1 MNVRRAKEQGLP
13 ACASGGL
20 PARRIEPRS
29 TSARAGW
36 KPARR
41 TGWKPVFLVA
51 LSLIQPLAMGAEID
65 FYRDVYPVLKANC
78 ISCHNKTTTKGDLNM
93 ESPELM
99 KKGGETGPG
108 VAAGKGAES
117 LIVRAAAHQDDDL
130 IMPPKNNKAG
140 AVNLT
145 TGEIELLKNWI
156 DQGAK
161 HSVQQARQV
170 TWQPLPPGVNPIYTV
185 AMTKD
190 GRFAACG
197 RANQIFIYDLATRQF
212 ITRLAEQAGVA
223 HRALVQS
230 LAFSPDGTR
239 LASGSFRE
247 VKIWRLEK
255 GKPAANGPQPTPT
268 ASVNEVLLK
277 QVATAGKVEI
287 LNHALSPDGKQLATG
302 CADGS
307 VRVWDVAT
315 AKPIIEL
322 RGTVSTGRQIAAL
335 EWTIAAQGL
344 EQAFRK
350 SESARIEAQNK
361 ALDELLKKAN
371 ETIVAMK
378 KALPEK
384 EKAVKPAQEAKAA
397 AQKALDDVAAQI
409 AKAPDG
415 KPDAALEKQ
424 KKDAHDKIATTT
436 MAENSALA
444 AFAAVESN
452 IKDAEADVSHITEA
466 KTKNSASL
474 AAANTANDASK
485 KTQDKATADLAA
497 VKQTLAKSGVKPVAV
512 AFSADAQKVA
522 AMLSDGSLNVWAVAS
537 GMPIEEV
544 GAAAA
549 PTTTL
554 TAVPDGTFIASKA
567 VTLTTGAAPHWVL
580 ERTLGGEKADSP
592 LADRV
597 NAVRFSP
604 DGKMLAVGGG
614 EPSRSGDI
622 SLLDVASGKP
632 VKTWAERHSD
642 AVLSLDFSPDGKLL
656 ASGGADKLVRVTDI
670 ASGKQVNLFEGHTHH
685 VMGVAFRADGRVLA
699 TAGGDGVVL
708 VWDMI
713 MGERK
718 KKIEGWGKEVTSL
731 QYIGATPQIVTS
743 AGDNLIRI
751 VNDDGTA
758 VRAMDKLPDFMQSA
772 ASTATGSVVIA
783 GGEDSLLRVW
793 DGTNGKELAVFGAK

>member
-1 MNVRRAKEQGLP
+1 MNLCHAKEHRLP
-13 ACASGGL
+13 ACAASGL
-20 PARRIEPRS
+20 PARSHECGAAFDS
-29 TSARAGW
+29 TGW
-36 KPARR
+36 KPAAH
-41 TGWKPVFLVA
+41 TGWKPVFLIA
-51 LSLIQPLAMGAEID
+51 LLLIQPLAMGAEID

-108 VAAGKGAES
+108 VVPGKGAES

-130 IMPPKNNKAG
+130 LMPPKNNKAG

-145 TGEIELLKNWI
+145 ATEIGLLKNWI

-212 ITRLAEQAGVA
+212 ITRLADQAGVA

-255 GKPAANGPQPTPT
+255 GKPAGTGLQPAPS
-268 ASVNEVLLK
+268 ASASEALLK

-307 VRVWDVAT
+307 VRVWDIAT

-322 RGTVSTGRQIAAL
+322 RGTVSTNRQIAAL
-335 EWTIAAQGL
+335 DWTIAAQSL
-344 EQAFRK
+344 EQAFQK
-350 SESARIEAQNK
+350 AGTARIEAQNK

-371 ETIVAMK
+371 ETILAMK
-378 KALPEK
+378 KVLPEK
-384 EKAVKPAQEAKAA
+384 EKAVKPTVEAKAA
-397 AQKALDDVAAQI
+397 AQKALDDVTALI
-409 AKAPDG
+409 AKAPDS
-415 KPDAALEKQ
+415 KPDAALDKQ
-424 KKDAHDKIATTT
+424 QKDAHAKLATTT

-452 IKDAEADVSHITEA
+452 IKDAEGDVSHITET

-474 AAANTANDASK
+474 VAANAANDASK
-485 KTQDKATADLAA
+485 KTQDKATAELAA
-497 VKQTLAKSGVKPVAV
+497 LKQTLAKSGVKPVAV
-512 AFSADAQKVA
+512 AFSADAQKIA
-522 AMLSDGSLNVWAVAS
+522 AMLSDGSLNVWAMAS
-537 GMPIEEV
+537 GIPIEEV
-544 GAAAA
+544 GGAAS

-554 TAVPDGTFIASKA
+554 TPASDGTFIASKA
-567 VTLTTGAAPHWVL
+567 VTLTTSAAPHWVL
-580 ERTLGGEKADSP
+580 ERTLGGAQADSP
-592 LADRV
+592 FADRL

-604 DGKMLAVGGG
+604 DGKTLAVGGG

-622 SLLDVASGKP
+622 TLFDVASGKP

-656 ASGGADKLVRVTDI
+656 ASGGADKLARVTDI

-699 TAGGDGVVL
+699 SAGGDGVVL

-772 ASTATGSVVIA
+772 ASTATGSVVIG